1 MRNNCQRILLHCM
14 KIRFLGGFLRHNQ
27 EKVSLCNFFFYTFDF
42 DPELHV
48 EVIDLFFEKYSGK
61 SNSDEFVANNLAK
74 FKQKLCWV

>member
-1 MRNNCQRILLHCM
+1 MQ
-14 KIRFLGGFLRHNQ
+14 
-27 EKVSLCNFFFYTFDF
+27 FFFYTFDF